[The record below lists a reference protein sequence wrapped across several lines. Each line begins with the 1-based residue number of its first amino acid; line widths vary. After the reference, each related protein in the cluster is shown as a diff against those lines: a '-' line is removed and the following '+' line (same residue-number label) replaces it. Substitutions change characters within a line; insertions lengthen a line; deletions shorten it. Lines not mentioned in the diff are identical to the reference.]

1 MSKQYN
7 DDNTTEYDYGDT
19 TTKPNPK
26 PNPNPKLKQ
35 YKNGAL
41 ETQIVDAAGTARR
54 SIDDRTEISLGYS
67 TNFAVRST
75 GEGALEERPKR
86 FW

>member
-7 DDNTTEYDYGDT
+7 DDNTTGYDYGDT
-19 TTKPNPK
+19 SNRADTK
-26 PNPNPKLKQ
+26 PNPKLKQ
-35 YKNGAL
+35 YKNGAV
-41 ETQIVDAAGTARR
+41 ETQINNTTGTARR

-67 TNFAVRST
+67 TNFSVRST
-75 GEGALEERPKR
+75 GDGATEEQPKR